1 MELISRNTIKSVIY
15 DQQLLYKNKSLV
27 GRLFVPDFSK
37 DKEITIL
44 SGIRRSGKSS
54 LLNIVRT
61 QNKEKD
67 YFINFDDERLASFT
81 VNDFQNLYEVFIEIF
96 GEQKTFYFDE
106 IQNVE
111 GWERFVRRLHD
122 NGNKIY
128 ITGSNATMLSKEL
141 GTRLTGRYIKYELYP
156 FSFQEFLKF
165 KQVHYTEKDIFT
177 TFGRAKLKSKFNEY
191 FKKGGF
197 PGFLENENVQ
207 YLKSLYES
215 ILYRDVMVRNKITN
229 EKEILELSLFLAS
242 NTAKLIT
249 YNSLKKVIGVQNA
262 TTVKNYMKIIQDTY
276 LISLVNKY
284 DTSLKK
290 QVQNP
295 KKVYFVDVGLVRIV
309 GFHNSDN
316 DGRLL
321 ENLVF
326 VELKR
331 RAKDIYYHKNKYECD
346 FVIKQKNKITEAI
359 QVSWSLHN
367 DETRKREINGLL
379 DAMNT
384 YNLKQGL
391 ILTENDEDN
400 IKVNNKEITI
410 LPVWKWLLQYKL
422 SK

>member
-1 MELISRNTIKSVIY
+1 LEIISRNTIKSVIY

-54 LLNIVRT
+54 LLNIVRN

-165 KQVHYTEKDIFT
+165 KQVNYTEKDIFT

-331 RAKDIYYHKNKYECD
+331 RAKDVYYHKNKYECD

-384 YNLKQGL
+384 YSLKQGL

>member
-165 KQVHYTEKDIFT
+165 KQVDYTEKDIFT

-331 RAKDIYYHKNKYECD
+331 RAKDVYYHKNKYECD

-384 YNLKQGL
+384 YSLKQGL
-391 ILTENDEDN
+391 ILTENDENN
-400 IKVNNKEITI
+400 IKINNKEITI

>member
-1 MELISRNTIKSVIY
+1 MEIINRNTIKSVIY

-54 LLNIVRT
+54 LLNIVRN

-165 KQVHYTEKDIFT
+165 KQVNYTEKDIFT

-331 RAKDIYYHKNKYECD
+331 RAKDVYYHKNKYECD

-384 YNLKQGL
+384 YSLKQGL

>member
-1 MELISRNTIKSVIY
+1 LEIISRNTIKSVIY

-44 SGIRRSGKSS
+44 SGIRRAGKSS
-54 LLNIVRT
+54 LLNIVRN

-165 KQVHYTEKDIFT
+165 KQVNYTEKDIFT

-331 RAKDIYYHKNKYECD
+331 RAKDVYYHKNKYECD

-384 YNLKQGL
+384 YSLKQGL

>member
-1 MELISRNTIKSVIY
+1 MEIISRNTIKSVIY

-165 KQVHYTEKDIFT
+165 KQVNYTEKDIFT

-215 ILYRDVMVRNKITN
+215 ILYRDVMVRSKITN

-331 RAKDIYYHKNKYECD
+331 RAKDVYYHKNKYECD

-384 YNLKQGL
+384 YSLKQGL

>member
-1 MELISRNTIKSVIY
+1 L
-15 DQQLLYKNKSLV
+15 
-27 GRLFVPDFSK
+27 
-37 DKEITIL
+37 
-44 SGIRRSGKSS
+44 GIRRSGKSS

-128 ITGSNATMLSKEL
+128 ITGSNATMLSEEL

-165 KQVHYTEKDIFT
+165 KQVDYTEKDIFT

-326 VELKR
+326 IELKR
-331 RAKDIYYHKNKYECD
+331 RAKDVYYHKNKYECD

-400 IKVNNKEITI
+400 IKIDNKEITI
-410 LPVWKWLLQYKL
+410 LPVWKWLLRYKL